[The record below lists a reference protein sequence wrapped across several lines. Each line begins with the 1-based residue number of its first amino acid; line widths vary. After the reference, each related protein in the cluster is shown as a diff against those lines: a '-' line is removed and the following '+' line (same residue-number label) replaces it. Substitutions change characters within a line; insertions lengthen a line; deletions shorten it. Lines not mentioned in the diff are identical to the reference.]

1 MMFTVTLLCTVC
13 AAGPVPRL
21 APQGRTSPF
30 IPLNGAMPMAINHDA
45 DNAVLVLMNH
55 EGDVLSGPHQV
66 EQGKVVDL
74 LVLMPVIRSL
84 DEAAY
89 VQLMHGEQPINC
101 PWVIEPALS
110 RRIPIVQEVESPER
124 GAWTKIVGW
133 QDEGALD
140 NDELPDGAGRIEGAA
155 LSSAA
160 PRDDAVIRSGWWVY
174 LERDVHMLTDHGE
187 FRIDMREDAAPST
200 CRNFRALASMG
211 FYNNTIAHRIIPK
224 GRNGR
229 PFVIQGGDPLGTGE
243 GGPGWWLPLEPTHL
257 GHDYGVMSMAR
268 GQNPDSAGSQWF
280 IALDREETA
289 RLDGQY
295 CAFGEIFMGK
305 DAIDSMAAV
314 ELGDTDY
321 LSSRPVQ
328 PPRITVA
335 RLAPA
340 PTRTPGKGRMHQR
353 VLPTN
358 RR

>member
-1 MMFTVTLLCTVC
+1 
-13 AAGPVPRL
+13 
-21 APQGRTSPF
+21 
-30 IPLNGAMPMAINHDA
+30 
-45 DNAVLVLMNH
+45 
-55 EGDVLSGPHQV
+55 
-66 EQGKVVDL
+66 
-74 LVLMPVIRSL
+74 
-84 DEAAY
+84 
-89 VQLMHGEQPINC
+89 
-101 PWVIEPALS
+101 
-110 RRIPIVQEVESPER
+110 
-124 GAWTKIVGW
+124 
-133 QDEGALD
+133 
-140 NDELPDGAGRIEGAA
+140 
-155 LSSAA
+155 
-160 PRDDAVIRSGWWVY
+160 
-174 LERDVHMLTDHGE
+174 MLTDHGE